1 MNSGSGKSV
10 NGRFVRPKNSVYIF
24 RDDDIYAIHSIP
36 VTDTYIIDREGD
48 PQDTRLTRNHLHIRN
63 INYTPCG
70 GHYAAS
76 DAAPHLLRAGG
87 AVFRDMLSDRHR
99 GTAGGTG
106 AQPGGEP
113 GGGNRGPTGGRR
125 NPKRPA
131 MPNKAPARHA
141 HQHGPNPPRRARA
154 ACPCLACGGSGIRDS
169 VQDGGNRLGP

>member
-36 VTDTYIIDREGD
+36 ATDTYIIDREGD

-106 AQPGGEP
+106 AQPGGGETQSAP
-113 GGGNRGPTGGRR
+113 PCPT
-125 NPKRPA
+125 KRQPA
-131 MPNKAPARHA
+131 MPISMGQIPPAAQGRPVPALHA
-141 HQHGPNPPRRARA
+141 GDP
-154 ACPCLACGGSGIRDS
+154 GSGIRCRMAAIVWGHS
-169 VQDGGNRLGP
+169 IFLGKRCPGT